1 MILYLNKVNNELSFT
16 DNNSAD
22 YQMIIS
28 RIKSVNMKVN
38 KKQPNGNYKEVPIS
52 SKEVKEL
59 NQFVLQHFSNVVK
72 ELNSLIES

>member
-59 NQFVLQHFSNVVK
+59 NQFVLQHLSNVVK